1 MMSRQIAGRT
11 LARACAAMA
20 MASLLA
26 LPANALNIVL
36 TNDDGWDA
44 TGIQAMKTV
53 LVSQG
58 HNVILTGPSDQQSG
72 SSAGVNLDT
81 ILITKER
88 DDDGATEFSI
98 ATSAG
103 GCSDLS
109 TSALVGIDIA
119 FGEFGQAPDLVV
131 SGINDGPNIGAATQL
146 SGTVGAT
153 IASIAAGIGNSQ
165 VPALGISTD
174 NVCEVDDAET
184 PEEEAQCLADTA
196 VHFANVAEFMGR
208 LIAVIEQATTQ
219 TNAFDGQLLPPGVAL
234 SVNYPPLAPEALS
247 GVQVVEQGQDFV
259 SGGAPI
265 FLNIGCFGGCNMAV
279 GETLPGGINAA
290 GPAVALDSE
299 GTDTVAFINGYVTIL
314 PIQADYTAAKD
325 VLPKGSKSLLR
336 LLNTQ

>member
-1 MMSRQIAGRT
+1 MIHRQSYRHG
-11 LARACAAMA
+11 LARAGAAIALTGA
-20 MASLLA
+20 MVI
-26 LPANALNIVL
+26 PAQALNIVL

-44 TGIQAMKTV
+44 TGIQAMKNV
-53 LVSQG
+53 LVAQG

-72 SSAGVNLDT
+72 SSAGVNLDP

-98 ATSAG
+98 ATVAG
-103 GCSDLS
+103 GGAEPA

-174 NVCEVDDAET
+174 DVCDIDDAVT
-184 PEEEAQCLADTA
+184 PEEEAQCLEDTA

-208 LIAVIEQATTQ
+208 LINVIEQASTQ
-219 TNAFDGQLLPPGVAL
+219 TNAFDGRLLPPGVAL

-259 SGGAPI
+259 SGGAAI
-265 FLNIGCFGGCNMAV
+265 FLNLGCFGGCNMAV

-290 GPAVALDSE
+290 GPAIALDGE

-314 PIQADYTAAKD
+314 PIQADYTAARD
-325 VLPKGSKSLLR
+325 ALPRSAKSLLR
-336 LLNTQ
+336 LLDTQ